1 VAAVTGFASVAP
13 VLPVRDLE
21 AAVTTYEQLGFT
33 VERYAG
39 DAPYAFARRDDV
51 WLHLSEVG
59 DLDPLTSMV
68 SVYLYV
74 ADADA
79 LHDEWRAAGVGGRL
93 HPPQD
98 TDYGLR
104 EGAYVDPDGT
114 LLRFGSWLTSP
125 PRDARG
131 H

>member
-1 VAAVTGFASVAP
+1 VARLGVPPVTAFASVAP

-21 AAVTTYEQLGFT
+21 VAVHTYERLGFT

-39 DAPYAFARRDDV
+39 DAPYAFARRDAV
-51 WLHLSEVG
+51 HLHLSEVG
-59 DLDPLTSMV
+59 NLDPLTSVV

-74 ADADA
+74 EDADA
-79 LHDEWRAAGVGGRL
+79 LHDEWRAADVPGRL

-104 EGAYVDPDGT
+104 EGAFVDADGT
-114 LLRFGSWLTSP
+114 LLRFGSRLP
-125 PRDARG
+125 GA
-131 H
+131 